1 MDLAQR
7 FFRARDINRQCPSPQ
22 VTASRLDRRSRLNA
36 LFSAR
41 HIAAFIF
48 VFQALATIVF
58 AAPLLAADDAVS
70 ASGANVPFRRIGVDE
85 FQNFVKNWDTAASP
99 VLHALIDSAAHY
111 DLVFNPAPV
120 IGAKRPFAPDPA
132 IYAKEMI
139 VMIARE
145 MRAPQ
150 DMAKPFQVETLRRRG
165 DDLEFRYRNV
175 DPQSDATIDV
185 KNMLALVIPKH
196 PYRQVVFVENGKEI
210 GRLDLAKGN
219 WCVPP
224 PKPDNE

>member
-7 FFRARDINRQCPSPQ
+7 LIRARDIDRQVPSPQ
-22 VTASRLDRRSRLNA
+22 ATVLRRDRRGRRGPISLA
-36 LFSAR
+36 LRVALL
-41 HIAAFIF
+41 
-48 VFQALATIVF
+48 VFMSHGLATFFV
-58 AAPLLAADDAVS
+58 APPLLAADDNA
-70 ASGANVPFRRIGVDE
+70 AAGANVPFRRIGVDE
-85 FQNFVKNWDTAASP
+85 FQNFVKNWDTASAP
-99 VLHALIDSAAHY
+99 VLHALIDSAARY

-120 IGAKRPFAPDPA
+120 IGAKRPFAPDPT

-165 DDLEFRYRNV
+165 DELEFRYRYV
-175 DPQSDATIDV
+175 DPQSDATFDV

-196 PYRQVVFVENGKEI
+196 PYRQVVFIENGKEI
-210 GRLDLAKGN
+210 GRLDLTKGN

-224 PKPDNE
+224 PKADNE

>member
-7 FFRARDINRQCPSPQ
+7 FFRARDINRQLPAPQ
-22 VTASRLDRRSRLNA
+22 VTASRRDRRGRLNA
-36 LFSAR
+36 LFSALCT
-41 HIAAFIF
+41 AAF
-48 VFQALATIVF
+48 VFATQGLATFGF
-58 AAPLLAADDAVS
+58 APPLLAADDGVS

-85 FQNFVKNWDTAASP
+85 FQNFVKNWDTASTP

-111 DLVFNPAPV
+111 DLVFNPAAV

-150 DMAKPFQVETLRRRG
+150 DMAKPFQVETLRRSG
-165 DDLEFRYRNV
+165 DDLEFRYRYV
-175 DPQSDATIDV
+175 DPQSDATFDV

-196 PYRQVVFVENGKEI
+196 PYRQVVFIENGKEV
-210 GRLDLAKGN
+210 GRLDLTKGN

-224 PKPDNE
+224 PKSDNE

>member
-7 FFRARDINRQCPSPQ
+7 FIRARDINRQLPPPQ
-22 VTASRLDRRSRLNA
+22 ATASGRDRRGRCGGIVSA
-36 LFSAR
+36 LC
-41 HIAAFIF
+41 IAAF
-48 VFQALATIVF
+48 VVMSHVLATFGF
-58 AAPLLAADDAVS
+58 APPLLAADDNA

-85 FQNFVKNWDTAASP
+85 FQNFVKNWDTASAP
-99 VLHALIDSAAHY
+99 VLHALIDSAADY

-120 IGAKRPFAPDPA
+120 IGGKRPFAPDPT

-150 DMAKPFQVETLRRRG
+150 DMAKPFQVETLRRSG
-165 DDLEFRYRNV
+165 DHLEFRYRYV
-175 DPQSDATIDV
+175 DPQSDATFDV

-196 PYRQVVFVENGKEI
+196 PYRQVVFIENGKEI
-210 GRLDLAKGN
+210 GRLDLTKGN

-224 PKPDNE
+224 PKADNE

>member
-7 FFRARDINRQCPSPQ
+7 LIRARDIDRQVPSPQ
-22 VTASRLDRRSRLNA
+22 ATVLRRDRRGRRGPISLA
-36 LFSAR
+36 LRVALL
-41 HIAAFIF
+41 
-48 VFQALATIVF
+48 VFMSHGLATFFV
-58 AAPLLAADDAVS
+58 APPLLAADDNA

-85 FQNFVKNWDTAASP
+85 FQNFVKNWDTASAP
-99 VLHALIDSAAHY
+99 VLHALIDSAARY

-120 IGAKRPFAPDPA
+120 IGAKRPFAPDPT

-165 DDLEFRYRNV
+165 DELEFRYRYV
-175 DPQSDATIDV
+175 DPQSDATFDV

-196 PYRQVVFVENGKEI
+196 PYRQVVFIENGKEI
-210 GRLDLAKGN
+210 GRLDLTKGN

-224 PKPDNE
+224 PKADNE